1 MSKDFST
8 AEPVQAGRRKGG
20 CKGVVTP
27 VRRLLARRHPERAE
41 LVGGRLPLR
50 WPDPKKPDDEVAP
63 GGDLWRVALAAAL
76 APPASLGSL
85 QRRPGAADGQRP
97 RVVTRRRTSS

>member
-1 MSKDFST
+1 MSRDFST
-8 AEPVQAGRRKGG
+8 AEPVQAGHENGR
-20 CKGVVTP
+20 KGVVKP
-27 VRRLLARRHPERAE
+27 VRRPLPPEWAE
-41 LVGGRLPLR
+41 LVRGRLPRR

-63 GGDLWRVALAAAL
+63 GGDLGRVALATAL

-85 QRRPGAADGQRP
+85 QSRPGAADGQRP